1 MKILAL
7 DIERQ
12 VAQHE
17 FCGTVDYQL
26 HDLRIGTLL
35 WVLEASAHNIR
46 VSFVQGNADDW
57 DVIARKHSRQLSDR
71 LILAVARERG
81 WPALAAPHTGV
92 SAVLETA
99 N

>member
-12 VAQHE
+12 TAQHQ

-26 HDLRIGTLL
+26 HDTRIGTLL
-35 WVLEASAHNIR
+35 WVLEASTNNIQVR
-46 VSFVQGNADDW
+46 FVQGSGPDW
-57 DVIARKHSRQLSDR
+57 DGIARQHARVLSDH

-81 WPALAAPHTGV
+81 WPALSAAPQGV
-92 SAVLETA
+92 KETV
-99 N
+99 

>member
-12 VAQHE
+12 EAQHH

-26 HDLRIGTLL
+26 HDRRIGTLL
-35 WVLEASAHNIR
+35 WTLDASQHNIQ
-46 VSFVQGNADDW
+46 VAFVQGNAPDW
-57 DVIARKHSRQLSDR
+57 DAIARKNARQLSDR

-81 WPALAAPHTGV
+81 WPALSAPVAA
-92 SAVLETA
+92 
-99 N
+99 

>member
-12 VAQHE
+12 AAQHQ

-26 HDLRIGTLL
+26 YDLRIGTLL
-35 WVLEASAHNIR
+35 WVLEASANNIQ
-46 VSFVQGNADDW
+46 VSFVQGNAADW

-81 WPALAAPHTGV
+81 WPALSAPQPTA

-99 N
+99 G

>member
-12 VAQHE
+12 TAQHQ

-26 HDLRIGTLL
+26 HDGRIGTLL
-35 WVLEASAHNIR
+35 WTLEASAQNIQ
-46 VSFVQGNADDW
+46 VCFVQGNGPEW
-57 DVIARKHSRQLSDR
+57 DAIARQHSRVLSDR

-81 WPALAAPHTGV
+81 WPALSATRQGV
-92 SAVLETA
+92 KEAV
-99 N
+99 

>member
-12 VAQHE
+12 TAQHQ

-26 HDLRIGTLL
+26 HDTRIGTLL
-35 WVLEASAHNIR
+35 WVLEASTNNIQVR
-46 VSFVQGNADDW
+46 FVQGSSSDW
-57 DVIARKHSRQLSDR
+57 DAVARQHARVLSDR

-81 WPALAAPHTGV
+81 WPAL
-92 SAVLETA
+92 SAVSQGVKEA
-99 N
+99 V